1 MHFGTHFPACHR
13 IWTSGTS
20 KRLTNPLSTE
30 QNVII
35 IIKYVFLIAQE
46 MTNVGEENNA
56 KMECVFLLKDAFHH
70 VEMEEYAGKEYVF
83 LHALIIHNV
92 DLDSDARIRY
102 VFLIL
107 PTTNALKL
115 HCKL

>member
-1 MHFGTHFPACHR
+1 M
-13 IWTSGTS
+13 TSVEVD
-20 KRLTNPLSTE
+20 KDARME
-30 QNVII
+30 
-35 IIKYVFLIAQE
+35 YVFLVEVAI
-46 MTNVGEENNA
+46 
-56 KMECVFLLKDAFHH
+56 HR

-83 LHALIIHNV
+83 VHALIIYHV

>member
-1 MHFGTHFPACHR
+1 M
-13 IWTSGTS
+13 TS
-20 KRLTNPLSTE
+20 
-30 QNVII
+30 V
-35 IIKYVFLIAQE
+35 E
-46 MTNVGEENNA
+46 MDKDA
-56 KMECVFLLKDAFHH
+56 RMECVFQLKVAIHR

-83 LHALIIHNV
+83 VHALIIYHV